1 MTVLVLDGHSRAA
14 VETVQSLGR
23 RGIAVDV
30 SGASESCPAFW
41 SRYPRH
47 RILQSSVANPEEF
60 REWLEKLSSER
71 GYELLVPCTEAS
83 LLGLQ
88 GLPDNDPMRR
98 KAVFPSQSS
107 LSIALHK
114 QQTLELATRLGIAVP
129 KTRLLRFGDSFTAPH
144 QFPVVLKPVQSKLL
158 VGGEIVTP
166 AVEIATHQAQWQS
179 WLERWLPLTPVQEQE
194 YVAGR
199 GLGVE
204 LLYRDGE
211 KQWEFVHERI
221 HEFPL
226 TGGASTY
233 RRSVAPTHP
242 AVTLASKLLDS
253 LRWHGVAM
261 VEFKQSA
268 RGDLWLMEI
277 NPRLWGSL
285 ALSIDA
291 GVDFPFGLLQIA
303 RCEDLPSQPR
313 YRSNYYTRDLLTDI
327 QWMKAN
333 LRSDRRDPLLL
344 TVPPLVSLC
353 QFARPFLGT
362 ESWDHFDVKDLGVTF
377 KILKQIIVGTGF
389 GFVHR
394 RLTRWRWERTAR
406 RHHSDVLAMR
416 NGTKLSTILFVCH
429 GNVCRS
435 PLAERIAQQGMPSI
449 RWVSAGFDGKPER
462 RSPAHM
468 IKAAAVLG
476 VDLSANE
483 PRRLGAADIAGAD
496 LILVMD
502 PENLEE
508 MKVRFP
514 EGMAKTTLLG
524 LFNEPQEVRIR
535 DPYFGTESEALA
547 VSEQLRSCVDRLCAN
562 INAQSSTKH

>member
-30 SGASESCPAFW
+30 SGASDSCPAFW
-41 SRYPRH
+41 SKYPKR
-47 RILQSSVANPEEF
+47 RILQPSVANPEEF
-60 REWLEKLSSER
+60 REWLQKLCSER

-88 GLPDNDPMRR
+88 GFPDDDPVRR
-98 KAVFPSQSS
+98 KAVLPSQSS
-107 LSIALHK
+107 LSITLDK
-114 QQTLELATRLGIAVP
+114 QQTLELATQLGIVVP
-129 KTRLLRFGDSFTAPH
+129 QTRLLRFGDSFTAPE

-179 WLERWLPLTPVQEQE
+179 WLERWLPLTAVQEQR

-204 LLYRDGE
+204 LLYRNGE
-211 KQWEFVHERI
+211 KHWQFVHERV

-226 TGGASTY
+226 TGGASSY

-242 AVTLASKLLDS
+242 AVALASKLMDS

-268 RGDLWLMEI
+268 QGDLWLMEI

-303 RCEDLPSQPR
+303 RCEDLPPQPR
-313 YRSNYYTRDLLTDI
+313 YRSNYYTRDLLTDV
-327 QWMKAN
+327 QWIKAN
-333 LRSDRRDPLLL
+333 LRADRRDSLLL
-344 TVPPLVSLC
+344 TERPLVGVC

-362 ESWDHFDVKDLGVTF
+362 ESWDHFDVRDLGV
-377 KILKQIIVGTGF
+377 
-389 GFVHR
+389 
-394 RLTRWRWERTAR
+394 
-406 RHHSDVLAMR
+406 M
-416 NGTKLSTILFVCH
+416 
-429 GNVCRS
+429 
-435 PLAERIAQQGMPSI
+435 
-449 RWVSAGFDGKPER
+449 
-462 RSPAHM
+462 
-468 IKAAAVLG
+468 
-476 VDLSANE
+476 
-483 PRRLGAADIAGAD
+483 
-496 LILVMD
+496 
-502 PENLEE
+502 
-508 MKVRFP
+508 
-514 EGMAKTTLLG
+514 
-524 LFNEPQEVRIR
+524 
-535 DPYFGTESEALA
+535 
-547 VSEQLRSCVDRLCAN
+547 
-562 INAQSSTKH
+562 